1 MNWTGWTLERF
12 LVLFVAIAYLL
23 IGVQV
28 TMSHYRQNFHHKA
41 MWAPVV
47 ASPIFT
53 ITGLMLAMAR
63 SEWLFTLF
71 ALLMW
76 VAIVAGLGGFYY
88 HFHGVRVRVGG
99 WAPRNFLVGP
109 PVIQPLLFSA
119 VGALGLAAVYWG

>member
-1 MNWTGWTLERF
+1 MNWNGWTIERF
-12 LVLFVAIAYLL
+12 LVLFVAAAYLM

-53 ITGLMLAMAR
+53 IAGLLLALSK
-63 SEWLFTLF
+63 SEWLLTLF

-76 VAIVAGLGGFYY
+76 IAIGAGAVGFYY
-88 HFHGVRVRVGG
+88 HFHGVGVRVGG
-99 WAPRNFLVGP
+99 WAPRNFLIGP
-109 PVIQPLLFSA
+109 PVILPLLFSA
-119 VGALGLAAVYWG
+119 IGALGLAAVYWG